1 VVYILGINAYH
12 GGASACLTRDGQL
25 VAAVEEERFSRVK
38 YWAGFPVQAIR
49 FVLREAGIQP
59 QDLDHIGISRNP
71 TANLVK
77 KALYAFTRRPSLNMV
92 RDRLNNSM
100 KVGNLKTVFC
110 ERLEV
115 APASLKAQFHNV
127 EHHRAH
133 MASAFFVSPFEE
145 AAIFSVDGMGDFVS
159 TMWGAGKGA
168 HIEVNGEINF
178 PHSLGNFYTAISQW
192 LGFTKYGDEGK
203 VMGLAPY
210 GEPVYLD
217 EMRKIVRVQR
227 DGTFELDL
235 DYFAHDAEG
244 VTMTWGDGAP
254 TLGRVFSGKLTQV
267 LGEPREPRT
276 EITRQHED
284 VAASLQAMLEEAE
297 FALIRKLQRETG
309 QKALCMAGGVALN
322 SAFNGKVLPNTDF
335 TDIYIQPAA
344 GDAGTSLGVCYYI
357 YHQLLGKPRT
367 FVMNDAYTGP
377 QYASEE
383 IEAALKRCGLQYNCF
398 NEGQLVERAAEVVA
412 GGNVLGWFQGRMEW
426 GPRALGNRSIIAD
439 PRRHDMKD
447 ILNARIKHRE
457 PFRPFAP
464 SILRERVGEYFDQ
477 TYPDPFMIKVYNV
490 LPEKRDVIPA
500 VTHVD
505 GTGRLQTVDREHAPL
520 YWKLINAFGERTG
533 VPVVLNT
540 SFNENEPIV
549 CEPQEAIECFMRTRM
564 DALAIGSYLV
574 EKRA

>member
-1 VVYILGINAYH
+1 MYILGINAYH

-25 VAAVEEERFSRVK
+25 VAAVEEERFSRIK

-49 FVLREAGIQP
+49 FVLNEAGIRP

-100 KVGNLKTVFC
+100 KVGKLKTVFC

-115 APASLKAQFHNV
+115 DPASLKAQFHNV

-133 MASAFFVSPFEE
+133 MASAYFVSPFEE

-168 HIEVNGEINF
+168 RMEVSSEINF

-210 GEPVYLD
+210 GELAYLD

-276 EITRQHED
+276 EITKQHED

-297 FALIRKLQRETG
+297 FALIRKLQRESG

-322 SAFNGKVLPNTDF
+322 SAFNGKILPNTDF
-335 TDIYIQPAA
+335 TDIYIQP
-344 GDAGTSLGVCYYI
+344 
-357 YHQLLGKPRT
+357 
-367 FVMNDAYTGP
+367 
-377 QYASEE
+377 
-383 IEAALKRCGLQYNCF
+383 
-398 NEGQLVERAAEVVA
+398 
-412 GGNVLGWFQGRMEW
+412 
-426 GPRALGNRSIIAD
+426 
-439 PRRHDMKD
+439 
-447 ILNARIKHRE
+447 
-457 PFRPFAP
+457 
-464 SILRERVGEYFDQ
+464 
-477 TYPDPFMIKVYNV
+477 
-490 LPEKRDVIPA
+490 
-500 VTHVD
+500 
-505 GTGRLQTVDREHAPL
+505 
-520 YWKLINAFGERTG
+520 
-533 VPVVLNT
+533 
-540 SFNENEPIV
+540 
-549 CEPQEAIECFMRTRM
+549 
-564 DALAIGSYLV
+564 
-574 EKRA
+574 